1 MLQTEDRLFLC
12 SLLASWTEMDGLGCR
27 AAGVLGH
34 FINEDRGDET
44 SFEPGAP
51 TSWTVFNFSS
61 SGRGSRVSRSVSFYV
76 K

>member
-1 MLQTEDRLFLC
+1 MTKTTKLFLGAAASVMLQTEDRLFLC

-51 TSWTVFNFSS
+51 TS
-61 SGRGSRVSRSVSFYV
+61 
-76 K
+76 

>member
-1 MLQTEDRLFLC
+1 MLQIEDTLFLC

-51 TSWTVFNFSS
+51 TS
-61 SGRGSRVSRSVSFYV
+61 
-76 K
+76 

>member
-12 SLLASWTEMDGLGCR
+12 SLLASWTEMDRLGCR

-34 FINEDRGDET
+34 FINEDRGDKT

-51 TSWTVFNFSS
+51 TS
-61 SGRGSRVSRSVSFYV
+61 
-76 K
+76 